1 MLARRFAYLRPVAVA
16 AVTAAVVMVVR
27 VPPADARPPVIDIP
41 TLSLGDTDHDGF
53 GSELA
58 RPRSAVC
65 ERLVALSD
73 RLGET
78 YAGYRLRTSL
88 LAQNCPLTS
97 GRRIGHVWSWPWQ
110 ALLATPVV
118 TAAIATAPASET
130 DDFLPPRVRHES
142 GAWQIRCGRAGP
154 RERCA
159 LTRGGATGAALHAH
173 FIIDRIAGKSS
184 VVFRLLAP
192 PMPEKTAAA
201 RIDLARQQPLRVAV
215 AACSPRGCLAEASP
229 AVSAR
234 LLDAL
239 WDGTPL
245 SVWFEGGTEPPP
257 TTARARI
264 IAADGF
270 RDAFR
275 HLLQLDRD
283 DRHR

>member
-1 MLARRFAYLRPVAVA
+1 MLARRYVNLRPVAVA
-16 AVTAAVVMVVR
+16 AVAAAAVIAIR
-27 VPPADARPPVIDIP
+27 VPPADARPPDVAAP
-41 TLSLGDTDHDGF
+41 MLSLGDKDSDSL

-65 ERLVALSD
+65 ERLVALSA

-97 GRRIGHVWSWPWQ
+97 GRRIGQFWSWPWQ

-118 TAAIATAPASET
+118 TAAIAPAPASET
-130 DDFLPPRVRHES
+130 DDFLPPRVRFES

-159 LTRGGATGAALHAH
+159 LTRGAATGTSLHAH
-173 FIIDRIAGKSS
+173 FVIDHIAGKSA

-192 PMPEKTAAA
+192 AAPEKTTAV
-201 RIDLARQQPLRVAV
+201 RIDLARQHSVRVAV

-229 AVSAR
+229 AISAR

-245 SVWFEGGTEPPP
+245 SLWLEGGPETAS
-257 TTARARI
+257 TTARART

-275 HLLQLDRD
+275 HLQQLERD